1 MVGPSLEETTRMTN
15 AQPNGNRR
23 LDRITAPGFREGL
36 PDLSLHD
43 LRARRDECLAEREY
57 LSLLRRLVQGRLDIL
72 LAEGE
77 RRRRGDEPSSLVE
90 HVAETMSNPPPSG
103 PARGEAVR
111 LG

>member
-1 MVGPSLEETTRMTN
+1 MANRIRASQGVSMTED
-15 AQPNGNRR
+15 QTPQERPR
-23 LDRITAPGFREGL
+23 IDRITAAEFVQGL

-90 HVAETMSNPPPSG
+90 HVAETMSNPP
-103 PARGEAVR
+103 
-111 LG
+111 